1 MALTTL
7 PCATA
12 LACDILFFIFVFF
25 SRNRVTAERSV
36 AQTCIMAQTTRFD
49 ARTCLSEFR
58 LCTHPLR
65 GLEFPK
71 KTQNFDPYGNFKPKR
86 KC

>member
-12 LACDILFFIFVFF
+12 LACDNDFVTFLSFDIFFLFLVFF

-36 AQTCIMAQTTRFD
+36 AQTCMMAQTTRFD
-49 ARTCLSEFR
+49 ARTCPSEFR
-58 LCTHPLR
+58 
-65 GLEFPK
+65 
-71 KTQNFDPYGNFKPKR
+71 
-86 KC
+86 